1 MLKHIPKLPSLF
13 AATLAEWRR
22 DNPSLLAA
30 ALAYYAFFST
40 IPVLVISA
48 AIGSLFLGQAAVD
61 GQLHSALVRLFGEKA
76 AGVMQAA
83 LANTYAQE
91 SGAVVTMAVAL
102 LIFGASYFFVQ
113 LRNVLNTI
121 WKVRERKQAFEK
133 FVESRLMS
141 LVAITGISVLLLL
154 WLTVS
159 ASMSTFVLLSSHTK
173 AFAVASAEVANF
185 VLLLIVSALLFAMVY
200 KLLPSVKLTW
210 EDVGLGAAVT
220 AFLFVSGVQIV
231 ALYLSKI
238 NLASV
243 YGVAGSLVG
252 LLVWLYVSA
261 QLFIFGAIFTKVYAS
276 MHGSHR
282 KR

>member
-1 MLKHIPKLPSLF
+1 
-13 AATLAEWRR
+13 
-22 DNPSLLAA
+22 
-30 ALAYYAFFST
+30 
-40 IPVLVISA
+40 
-48 AIGSLFLGQAAVD
+48 
-61 GQLHSALVRLFGEKA
+61 
-76 AGVMQAA
+76 
-83 LANTYAQE
+83 
-91 SGAVVTMAVAL
+91 
-102 LIFGASYFFVQ
+102 
-113 LRNVLNTI
+113 
-121 WKVRERKQAFEK
+121 
-133 FVESRLMS
+133 
-141 LVAITGISVLLLL
+141 
-154 WLTVS
+154 
-159 ASMSTFVLLSSHTK
+159 
-173 AFAVASAEVANF
+173 
-185 VLLLIVSALLFAMVY
+185 MVY